1 MDRPQAG
8 GYNIYEIA
16 LSLRKT
22 DVVSVTRVSNCGP
35 QRMSLLTRFGRV
47 FAKFFQKPQ
56 QCQPFVFRKFFSGRC
71 RLALCRGGRCR
82 RRQAISA

>member
-56 QCQPFVFRKFFSGRC
+56 QCQPFVFRK
-71 RLALCRGGRCR
+71 
-82 RRQAISA
+82 ISPAGVASPFVAAGDADDVKR

>member
-16 LSLRKT
+16 LSLRQT

-47 FAKFFQKPQ
+47 FAKFFKSRSNVSLS
-56 QCQPFVFRKFFSGRC
+56 FFAKFFSGRC

-82 RRQAISA
+82 RGQAISA

>member
-16 LSLRKT
+16 LSLRQT

-47 FAKFFQKPQ
+47 FPNFFKSRSN
-56 QCQPFVFRKFFSGRC
+56 VSLV
-71 RLALCRGGRCR
+71 LAHVEVGANVI
-82 RRQAISA
+82 AIEG